1 MKSRLNSLALF
12 LLVGRPGSGKTY
24 LSRHLAGQLDIPVVS
39 MERIRR
45 TILKKPAL
53 LPAEESTVWRVGTM
67 MIEGYLSA
75 GISLVADMTASTV
88 DQRNELLRLA
98 HFFQATPLVIWQQTD
113 PKTAWSRCQNRQ
125 PARRID
131 DAFSLKLT
139 KTTFN
144 ALARQLEPPRREK
157 AIIVNGRQPA
167 ASQLAAVS
175 RRLIEIRLLPAESE
189 LAQAVPK
196 PGLVNLIA
204 GHLPPDSRP
213 DPKT

>member
-1 MKSRLNSLALF
+1 MKSRLNSPALF

-24 LSRHLAGQLDIPVVS
+24 LARHLSKQLAIPTVS
-39 MERIRR
+39 MERIRQ

-53 LPAEESTVWRVGTM
+53 LPAEESTVWRVGAM

-75 GISLVADMTASTV
+75 GISVVADMTASTV

-98 HFFQATPLVIWQQTD
+98 HFFQAAPLVIWQQTD
-113 PKTAWSRCQNRQ
+113 QKTAWSRCQNRQ
-125 PARRID
+125 PTRRID

-144 ALARQLEPPRREK
+144 ALSRQLEPPQREK
-157 AIIVNGRQPA
+157 AIVVNGCQPA
-167 ASQLAAVS
+167 ASQLAAIT
-175 RRLIEIRLLPAESE
+175 RRLVEIQLLPTDSE

-196 PGLVNLIA
+196 PGLVNLVA
-204 GHLPPDSRP
+204 SHLPADGRP
-213 DPKT
+213 DTKA